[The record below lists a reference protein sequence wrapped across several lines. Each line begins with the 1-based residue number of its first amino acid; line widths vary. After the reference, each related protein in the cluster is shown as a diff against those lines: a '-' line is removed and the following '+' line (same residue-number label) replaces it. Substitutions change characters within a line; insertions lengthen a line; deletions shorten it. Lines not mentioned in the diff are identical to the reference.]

1 MLSINSM
8 ETFLTE
14 KFPLPRRL
22 FGMEEGEYG
31 SEEWRIRRLVANI
44 LVGGSRDKMAVR
56 ATEWLFKNYSLEDL
70 CSPVL
75 GTDRRRKVMADT
87 FENEFELRYAGKKA
101 DYVLGSVR
109 TIVEDYGH
117 LPSDYSKLK
126 ELPGVGHHAASVV
139 RALAF
144 NLPAFGVDLHVRRI
158 SKRTG
163 LISESATDRAIE
175 QAFIQQAT
183 NPGHLSRAF
192 VEFGQTICR
201 FHPSCKRC
209 ELANQCPQKKE
220 IK

>member
-1 MLSINSM
+1 MLTITST

-14 KFPLPRRL
+14 KYPLPHRF
-22 FGMEEGEYG
+22 FGVKESEYG

-56 ATEWLFKNYSLEDL
+56 ATEWLFENYSLEDL
-70 CSPVL
+70 CRPVL
-75 GTDRRRKVMADT
+75 GTDRHRKIMADT

-101 DYVLGSVR
+101 DYVLGSIR
-109 TIVEDYGH
+109 TVVENYGR
-117 LPSDYSKLK
+117 LPSDYTKLK

-144 NLPAFGVDLHVRRI
+144 DLPAFGVDLHVRRI
-158 SKRTG
+158 TKRIG
-163 LISESATDRAIE
+163 LVSENAADKSIE
-175 QAFIQQAT
+175 ETFIKQAK

-192 VEFGQTICR
+192 VEFGQNICR
-201 FHPSCKRC
+201 YHPSCKRC
-209 ELANQCPQKKE
+209 ELAEQCPQKKW